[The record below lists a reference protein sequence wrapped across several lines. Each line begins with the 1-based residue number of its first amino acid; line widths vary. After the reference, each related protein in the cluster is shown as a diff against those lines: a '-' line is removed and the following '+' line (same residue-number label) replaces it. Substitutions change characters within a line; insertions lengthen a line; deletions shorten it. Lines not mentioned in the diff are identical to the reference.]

1 MKAARRQI
9 IRKILQSK
17 PFVSLKE
24 LEEYFPDVTSMT
36 LRRDIEYFEQQ
47 GELIKVRNGARSMKF
62 IASTADE
69 KYNHRERENEEIKRV
84 LANKACVYLE
94 KGKTIF
100 FDSGSTIMQLA
111 AVMPDSILNIVTP
124 GPNVAL
130 KLLEKN
136 LPIVNLIGGIV
147 NRDSISVTG
156 DMSIQALGSIT
167 IDIAFLVPSG
177 YSADG
182 SFTCGNFSEAELK
195 NYVAK
200 NARKV
205 IMLMDA
211 SKYEKTLPYKF
222 CDMSDVDIIITD
234 ADLSQINTSGVEV
247 VEASQP
253 TIRGYVSKCIPR
265 EV

>member
-24 LEEYFPDVTSMT
+24 LEEHFPEVTSMT

-62 IASTADE
+62 IASTADD
-69 KYNHRERENEEIKRV
+69 KYNQREHENEEIKRV

-94 KGKTIF
+94 KGKTLF
-100 FDSGSTIMQLA
+100 FDAGSTIMQMA
-111 AVMPDSILNIVTP
+111 QVMPDAVYNIVTP
-124 GPNVAL
+124 SPNVAL
-130 KLLEKN
+130 KLVEKN

-156 DMSIQALGSIT
+156 DMSIQSLQSIS

-177 YSADG
+177 YSRDG
-182 SFTCGNFSEAELK
+182 GFTCGNFSESELK

-211 SKYEKTLPYKF
+211 SKYDKNFPYKF

-234 ADLSQINTSGVEV
+234 ADLKEATGKAEI
-247 VEASQP
+247 VEASRPQ
-253 TIRGYVSKCIPR
+253 IREYVSKCIPQDI
-265 EV
+265 